1 MALGFCMAAIVPS
14 GMPWSM
20 ASLMA
25 ITAAC
30 TEDGG
35 EEGELLACWKACCIY
50 LQPELS

>member
-30 TEDGG
+30 TEV
-35 EEGELLACWKACCIY
+35 EERKV
-50 LQPELS
+50 SR